1 MASIRVEKIESLV
14 LQELSLLFQQIGREI
29 YGNVMV
35 SITYVRVSPDLS
47 IARVNLS
54 IFGTSNKEEVLKKI
68 QNSTSKIR
76 FEFGKRVKNQLR
88 IIPQLH
94 FYIDD
99 GFDRMEKLEKLIK
112 S

>member
-1 MASIRVEKIESLV
+1 MSSIRKEKIESLV
-14 LQELSLLFQQIGREI
+14 LQELSIVFQEMGRNI

-35 SITYVRVSPDLS
+35 SVTYVRVSADLS

-54 IFGTSNKEEVLKKI
+54 IFAAPDKNEVLKKI
-68 QNSTSKIR
+68 QQNTATFR
-76 FEFGKRVKNQLR
+76 YEFGKKVKNQLR

-94 FYIDD
+94 FYLDD
-99 GFDRMEKLEKLIK
+99 GLDRLEKLEKLIK